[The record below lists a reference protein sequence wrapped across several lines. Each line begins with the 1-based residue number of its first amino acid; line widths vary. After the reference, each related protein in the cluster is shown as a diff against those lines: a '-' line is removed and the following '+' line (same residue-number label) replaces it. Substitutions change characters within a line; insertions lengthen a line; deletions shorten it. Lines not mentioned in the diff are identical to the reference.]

1 MTFELCHRTRQ
12 QVSQSPHRPE
22 LLEFAAWLEAER
34 YTAFVCDQHLR
45 RLVFI
50 LPRLSRDGRPGTY
63 TSAQLERVFGAERS
77 PQSRLHRFAGT
88 RRAYERFL
96 LASGRLRVRPPD
108 DRFFEIR
115 QAYAGYIL
123 ELRGLSVSSRY
134 QHAHTVADFLA
145 RGLRPRQP
153 LSSLSRADIERYILL
168 RSKEVTRH
176 SLQHTVAHV
185 RAFLR
190 YAHDMGHVPS
200 RLDALD
206 TPRTYR
212 GELPPRAVPWSM
224 VQALLAS
231 IDRRSKAGWRDYCIL
246 HLLAHYGLRP
256 SEVVALRVDSID
268 WDTEVLHVYQRKTS
282 TELVLPLAQP
292 TLQILRSYLRHDRTR
307 QGDAHRELFLRA
319 RCPYGPLE
327 RYAVGDLLNKRAREA
342 GLPLF
347 GGNAY
352 RLRHTFAMRLL
363 TRGVGVKA
371 IGDLLGHRS
380 IQTTCTY
387 LRLDTEALRGVA
399 LDVPGASVRKG
410 GCHAH
415 S

>member
-1 MTFELCHRTRQ
+1 MTFDLRPITRKLI
-12 QVSQSPHRPE
+12 SQSRYRQE
-22 LLEFAAWLEAER
+22 LLDFANWLEAQH
-34 YTAFVCDQHLR
+34 YTGFVSDLHLR
-45 RLVFI
+45 RLMFI
-50 LPRLSRDGRPGTY
+50 LPRLSSSGSPVRH
-63 TSAQLERVFGAERS
+63 SIEKLKAVFGAENKPRS
-77 PQSRLHRFAGT
+77 RFDVFAGT

-96 LASGRLRVRPPD
+96 LASGRLRKQLPD
-108 DRFFEIR
+108 SRFAELL
-115 QAYAGYIL
+115 QNYARYIL
-123 ELRGLSVSSRY
+123 DLRGLSASSRY
-134 QHAHTVADFLA
+134 QNAHTVEDFLA
-145 RGLRPRQP
+145 KGLRPRQS
-153 LSSLSRADIERYILL
+153 LSSLSSADIERYILL
-168 RSKEVTRH
+168 RSREVTRH
-176 SLQHTVAHV
+176 SLQHTVAHL

-190 YAHDMGHVPS
+190 YAHDMGHLPS

-231 IDRRSKAGWRDYCIL
+231 IDRTSKAGWRDYCIL

-256 SEVVALRVDSID
+256 SEVVALRVNSIN

-282 TELVLPLAQP
+282 KELVLPLAQP
-292 TLQILRSYLRHDRTR
+292 TLQVLRSYLRHDRTR

-327 RYAVGDLLNKRAREA
+327 RYAIGDILNKRAREA
-342 GLPLF
+342 GLPIF

-380 IQTTCTY
+380 IETTCTY

-399 LDVPGASVRKG
+399 LEVPGASVRKG